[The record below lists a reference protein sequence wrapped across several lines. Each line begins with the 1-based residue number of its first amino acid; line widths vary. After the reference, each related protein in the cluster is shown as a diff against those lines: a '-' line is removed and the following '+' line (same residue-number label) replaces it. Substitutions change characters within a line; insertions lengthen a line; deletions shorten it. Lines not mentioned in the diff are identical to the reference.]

1 MKIREMWEEVAML
14 RQLNRVCGEDV
25 FNKAIDHYMKR
36 IRKAYREEREQAD
49 PYRVAVF
56 KDDGYGYYEK
66 LIAEDSG
73 ETVEE
78 VEEWFYENYFI
89 PYYNRGYDCT
99 GQLFTAFHRVFR
111 VAGQWVIYH
120 RVNIDC

>member
-1 MKIREMWEEVAML
+1 MKLREMWEEVALL
-14 RQLNRVCGEDV
+14 RQLNRVAGEDV

-56 KDDGYGYYEK
+56 RNDSDGYYEK
-66 LIAEDSG
+66 YVAEDSG
-73 ETVEE
+73 ETAEE
-78 VEEWFYENYFI
+78 VEEWFRENYVI
-89 PYYNRGYDCT
+89 QYRDRGYDCT
-99 GQLFTAFHRVFR
+99 GQLFTGFYRIFK

-120 RVNIDC
+120 RVSVDC